1 VRGLG
6 VFWAMDLVKDRATR
20 EPLAPYAGTSPAMTE
35 IVVESKKRG
44 LMPFTNFNRMHVVPP
59 ATVTEAEARE
69 GLAIIDEVFSIV
81 DAHYTGA

>member
-1 VRGLG
+1 
-6 VFWAMDLVKDRATR
+6 
-20 EPLAPYAGTSPAMTE
+20 MTE

-59 ATVTEAEARE
+59 ATVTESEAKE